1 MIVLDTTILV
11 YFFLGGEHPFREA
24 SRRLFEAVR
33 GRQVEATTTVEVV
46 QELVHV
52 RGRRRP
58 RAEAVRLG
66 RALAR
71 ALAPLLRPTSDDLGR
86 GLSLFEAHPA
96 LGAFEAVLAAAAVAR
111 GAEALVSA
119 DRAFAG
125 IPGLVHLAPDA
136 PELAALLGS

>member
-11 YFFLGGEHPFREA
+11 YFLGGEHPFREP

-33 GRQVEATTTVEVV
+33 GRQVEATTTVEVI

-58 RAEAVRLG
+58 RAEAVREG
-66 RALAR
+66 RAFAR
-71 ALAPLLRPTSDDLGR
+71 ALAPLLRPTFDDLGR

-96 LGAFEAVLAAAAVAR
+96 LGAFDAVLAAAAVAR

-125 IPGLVHLAPDA
+125 IPGLTHLVPDA
-136 PELAALLGS
+136 PELAAMLEG